1 MFPLLK
7 KKKVSKSKHS
17 SRTKQNTLNESK
29 SPNFESTQGSP
40 MGEKESQEQAKES
53 ETHPLP
59 FLGVPQNHRFYKIC
73 AEDLVHTHVGP
84 KLATIVSKPM

>member
-1 MFPLLK
+1 
-7 KKKVSKSKHS
+7 
-17 SRTKQNTLNESK
+17 
-29 SPNFESTQGSP
+29 

-73 AEDLVHTHVGP
+73 AEDLVQTHVGP
-84 KLATIVSKPM
+84 KLATLVSKPM